1 MRHPPYA
8 IGSRQAPFML
18 SVLALVGS
26 SVALPAQAALPSG
39 NLGLTSFNDGKSK
52 PGNLFQQFVN
62 VYETDR
68 FMDAQ
73 GRPRPVDNE
82 LQTTVLATFV
92 GRITEHKVFGA
103 WYGYEALQPV
113 LFANADF
120 NPKVSTGNGLGNLS
134 VSPVVLQWPETTLF
148 GRPYFQ
154 RLNLQVQL
162 PTGSYR
168 RDRAI
173 NPSSNAWAFNPHYAL
188 TWEFADNWELS
199 SRIHYL
205 WTGRNSDPN
214 PALATDYVQPGQALH
229 ANVSVSRAVGQNW
242 RLGLSGYALKQISA
256 ERIDGRTRA
265 DSLERISALGPAV
278 QFGTG
283 RTRIMVHYYKEFDA
297 ANRSEGDRL
306 LLRWFQLF

>member
-1 MRHPPYA
+1 MC
-8 IGSRQAPFML
+8 
-18 SVLALVGS
+18 LATLMGTL
-26 SVALPAQAALPSG
+26 ATMPAHAALPSG

-52 PGNLFQQFVN
+52 PGDLFQQFVN
-62 VYETDR
+62 VYEADR
-68 FMDAQ
+68 FMDAH

-82 LQTTVLATFV
+82 LQTLVLATFV

-103 WYGYEALQPV
+103 WYGYEALQPIV
-113 LFANADF
+113 LVDADYT
-120 NPKVSTGNGLGNLS
+120 PAVRAGNGLGNLS
-134 VSPVVLQWPETTLF
+134 VSPVVLQWPEQTLF

-154 RLNLQVQL
+154 RLNLQLQL

-214 PALATDYVQPGQALH
+214 PAIAADYIQPGQALH
-229 ANVSVSRAVGQNW
+229 ANVSVSRAVGQHW
-242 RLGLSGYALKQISA
+242 RLGVSGYALKQISA

-265 DSLERISALGPAV
+265 DSMERVSALGPAV

-283 RTRIMVHYYKEFDA
+283 RTRIMFHYYREFDA
-297 ANRSEGDRL
+297 ANRSEGDRVL
-306 LLRWFQLF
+306 VRWFQLF